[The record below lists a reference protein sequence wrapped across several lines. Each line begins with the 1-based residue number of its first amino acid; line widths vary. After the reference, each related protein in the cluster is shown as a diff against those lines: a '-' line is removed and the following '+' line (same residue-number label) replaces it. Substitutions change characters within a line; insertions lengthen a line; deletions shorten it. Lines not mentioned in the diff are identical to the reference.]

1 VLPAGL
7 VDGPL
12 SATMTS
18 ADHWGPEAKTLT
30 VSFLE
35 DDAEVLTA
43 GEADGAEVAVRTPA
57 PRSAPSAGDRDPS
70 EDAITV

>member
-1 VLPAGL
+1 
-7 VDGPL
+7 
-12 SATMTS
+12 
-18 ADHWGPEAKTLT
+18 

-43 GEADGAEVAVRTPA
+43 DEADGAEVAVRTPA